1 MFLSPSMQFFKLDVL
16 YEAPNG
22 ELSMAPASHIM
33 QQLEAI
39 LCTAADPAPYPVG
52 ILTTEH
58 RDIWAQA
65 RERLANGEGGTV
77 RGSGLYELLFQ
88 VSSPP
93 DPVNT
98 SSLHD
103 IQTAMFTVCL
113 DKPHPQIPG
122 PSTPFRNPYA
132 IVLVSNCLH
141 GNGTQ
146 QNSCNRWFDS
156 SMQVR

>member
-1 MFLSPSMQFFKLDVL
+1 ML

-22 ELSMAPASHIM
+22 ELSMAPASHVM

-39 LCTAADPAPYPVG
+39 LRTAADPAPFPVG

-58 RDIWAQA
+58 RDTWAQA
-65 RERLANGEGGTV
+65 RERLASGEGGTV
-77 RGSGLYELLFQ
+77 GGSRLYELLFE
-88 VSSPP
+88 VFSPP

-103 IQTAMFTVCL
+103 IQTTMFTVCL
-113 DKPHPQIPG
+113 DKAHPQIPG
-122 PSTPFRNPYA
+122 PSAPLRDSHA
-132 IVLVSNCLH
+132 EILAKRCLH

-156 SMQVR
+156 SIQVR

>member
-1 MFLSPSMQFFKLDVL
+1 MQFFKLDVL

-22 ELSMAPASHIM
+22 ELSVAPASHVM

-58 RDIWAQA
+58 RDTWAQA
-65 RERLANGEGGTV
+65 RERLASGEGGTV
-77 RGSGLYELLFQ
+77 GGSGLYELLFQ

-93 DPVNT
+93 DPDNT

-113 DKPHPQIPG
+113 DKAHPQIPG
-122 PSTPFRNPYA
+122 ISSPFRDPHA
-132 IVLVSNCLH
+132 ESRCLH

-156 SMQVR
+156 SIQVR